1 MQGTSIL
8 KAKFSSKEAAENA
21 KIALNKETN
30 TNKRFSSKIYIENN
44 VLVVEIEGEDMVA
57 LRATTNSFLRYLQVI
72 EQLDKGD
79 LDG

>member
-1 MQGTSIL
+1 MKGTSIL
-8 KAKFSSKEAAENA
+8 KSKFSSKEAAENA
-21 KIALNKETN
+21 KKSLEKETN

-79 LDG
+79 